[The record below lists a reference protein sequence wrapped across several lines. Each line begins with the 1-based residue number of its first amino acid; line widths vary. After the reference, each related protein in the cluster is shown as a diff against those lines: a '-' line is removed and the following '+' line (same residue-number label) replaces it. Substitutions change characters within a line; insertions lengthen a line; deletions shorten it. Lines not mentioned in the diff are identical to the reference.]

1 VRIPEKR
8 LCDLCKQELDLTRPF
23 PTLHYPLD
31 RQDLDLIAPKREAQ
45 RGEIFGLSVMRLDLT
60 PSIYQFDLCRGCVD
74 GFLPMI
80 AELKTDY
87 IKRLVAEREKR
98 AATVN
103 RHED

>member
-8 LCDLCKQELDLTRPF
+8 LCDLCKQEIDLSRPF

-31 RQDLDLIAPKREAQ
+31 SRDLELITPKREAP
-45 RGEIFGLSVMRLDLT
+45 RGDVFGLSTMLWGST
-60 PSIYQFDLCRGCVD
+60 PNSYQFELCRGCVD
-74 GFLPMI
+74 GFLPMLS
-80 AELKTDY
+80 ELKTDY